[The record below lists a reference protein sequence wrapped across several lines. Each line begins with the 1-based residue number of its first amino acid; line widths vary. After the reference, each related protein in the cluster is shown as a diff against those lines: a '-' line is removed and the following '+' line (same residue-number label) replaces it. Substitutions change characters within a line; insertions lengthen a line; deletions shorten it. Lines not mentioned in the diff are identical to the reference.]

1 MIEHQEKDEATL
13 ERENQRS
20 ESEARDI
27 IHDVDRLYTFPEN
40 KKTRWIWELLQNA
53 NDVTN
58 TSGITISINL
68 TQDKLEFA
76 HNGKP
81 FETKH
86 LLAILYKTSTKS
98 LNGEGGTTGKYGTG
112 FVTTHILNKKLT
124 IDGVHTNATGKR
136 RFSLQIDRSA
146 ATLDESIALDAMKKS
161 LGTTFSQIQSIGKKS
176 AEDIKDDSNR
186 FIYNLTSD
194 SYKYAEKGLIE
205 LKRNAAFTLLINR
218 SIKKI
223 EVSTPEWSGSFSL
236 HTEASEFPDIQF
248 ASTDSE
254 NGLLFKRSEK
264 LIFGIPAKKNGT
276 SYSLLPLENQ
286 AVLYKEFPLIGT
298 EKFNL
303 PVFLQHRDFHP
314 TELRDG
320 IRTKI
325 TNKDEPDPSAIKNRN
340 ALTDFISHYLKFI
353 EQLLPKVQNAHL
365 TAKSGLPEHLD
376 RYSNVDWYEENI
388 QSPIRQFLISKPIV
402 KTVSGAQVKIEE
414 ARFILSDLE
423 SRDFLFDLASS
434 IIPEHLP
441 EKESIWHWS
450 EIIGQELD
458 QWPTGVQFDIN
469 DLVALV
475 ATSIDLSDDKSFV
488 WLKSLYEFLAE
499 NKLLHL
505 GDSTPIYP
513 TEANHFKAKD
523 SELYLHPQIDD
534 EFKYVSKGLGRDL
547 DEEFLNRKVGN
558 VEGIKPFDLNEFYND
573 LNKNLISDL
582 KVEDATEDQLKAVFH
597 VCCLFRSDRAFKR
610 ENWFNTINQLLP
622 RFAPEKK
629 IISTDY
635 ENYYRSADLWSVKYV
650 SYLIEKS
657 EKPSLFAEAYFDGHS
672 ESFFDWYNQFLS
684 YIFAMQEESR
694 EVILKRNIIPVQSD
708 EFKPYKDFIYAEADS
723 KYFDDTIKDLFK
735 EYTTLGDP
743 RKKIVATQI
752 RNSEI
757 RTKSIEIITNEIDK
771 IFYQDDIDTKV
782 KPGKEFNNLFLS
794 LSAWVDQFPSLPET
808 CLTKFKEK
816 RPHLNML
823 ALGEKFS
830 QKINSII
837 KSGKSIDDIEDLAKI
852 NLTAQEMK
860 QFESAA
866 AELGTS
872 QLLAK
877 AQEMIAI
884 KEQRERWK
892 KIGDVAEDAF
902 EEAING
908 FNSEIIIDNP
918 DRGLDF
924 DLILNAKGYFVEV
937 KNVIEGK
944 ENVRMSILQGR
955 TAAENENKYALCVIT
970 RTSDDEVMDVEYF
983 KLNARF
989 VVNIGKQIKPKLFR
1003 WDRDLSDIETQ
1014 DDISIRLIDKKESV
1028 YINRPIWRDN
1038 INFDQFTT
1046 VLKEYFKTHETN
1058 R

>member
-1 MIEHQEKDEATL
+1 MSTNIEDIEQLDEASV
-13 ERENQRS
+13 EREKQRT

-27 IHDVDRLYTFPEN
+27 IHDVDRLYTFPED

-53 NDVTN
+53 KDVAN
-58 TSGITISINL
+58 PEGITISITL
-68 TQDKLEFA
+68 TQEKLEFA
-76 HNGKP
+76 HIGKP

-146 ATLDESIALDAMKKS
+146 ATLDESIALDAMQKT
-161 LGTTFSQIQSIGKKS
+161 LGITFSEIQAIGKKS
-176 AEDIKDDSNR
+176 AEDIQDQSNR

-223 EVSTPEWSGSFSL
+223 EVSTPEWSDTFSL
-236 HTEASEFPDIQF
+236 HTEISEFPDIQF

-254 NGLLFKRSEK
+254 NGLLFQQSEK

-276 SYSLLPLENQ
+276 TYSLLPLVNQ

-303 PVFLQHRDFHP
+303 PVLLQHSDFHP

-340 ALTDFISHYLKFI
+340 ALSDFISHYLKFI

-365 TAKSGLPEHLD
+365 AAKSGLPEHVD
-376 RYSNVDWYEENI
+376 RYSNIDWYEENI
-388 QSPIRQFLISKPIV
+388 QTPIRQFLLSKPIV

-414 ARFILSDLE
+414 ARFILSDSE
-423 SRDFLFDLASS
+423 SRDSLFDLASS
-434 IIPEHLP
+434 VIPEHLP

-450 EIIGQELD
+450 EIIEQELQ
-458 QWPTGVQFDIN
+458 QWPTDVEFNIN
-469 DLVALV
+469 HLVALV
-475 ATSIDLSDDKSFV
+475 ETSIDLKVDESFE
-488 WLKSLYEFLAE
+488 WLKSLYEFLAQ
-499 NKLLHL
+499 NNLLHL

-582 KVEDATEDQLKAVFH
+582 KVEDATEEQAKSIIRINS
-597 VCCLFRSDRAFKR
+597 LFKSDRALKR
-610 ENWFNTINQLLP
+610 EQWLEVIQQLLP
-622 RFAPEKK
+622 HLVSERK
-629 IISTDY
+629 IITVNYDNYWKSA
-635 ENYYRSADLWSVKYV
+635 ENWSVRYV
-650 SYLIEKS
+650 CYLIEKS
-657 EKPSLFAEAYFDGHS
+657 KSPTAFAEKYFENHEDSCFKWLSDFLAFVFDQS
-672 ESFFDWYNQFLS
+672 EDN
-684 YIFAMQEESR
+684 R
-694 EVILKRNIIPVQSD
+694 ETNLKKSIIPTQD
-708 EFKPYKDFIYAEADS
+708 DQFRPNEDYIYAEQDS
-723 KYFDDTIKDLFK
+723 RYFNETIKDIYK
-735 EYTTLGDP
+735 NYTEKGDP
-743 RKKIVATQI
+743 KK
-752 RNSEI
+752 R
-757 RTKSIEIITNEIDK
+757 IIDNRISFEGLDKKRRDVSVLTREIDK
-771 IFYQDDIDTKV
+771 
-782 KPGKEFNNLFLS
+782 LFLDENIES
-794 LSAWVDQFPSLPET
+794 KVRKGGLLNEMFLKLNDWFETFSNPTELLPT
-808 CLTKFKEK
+808 FSSK
-816 RPHLNML
+816 RSTLYVL
-823 ALGEKFS
+823 ALGEGFS
-830 QKINSII
+830 KQIMELQ
-837 KSGKSIDDIEDLAKI
+837 KSGKSIEDITELAKI
-852 NLTAQEMK
+852 KLSPEEMK
-860 QFESAA
+860 MFESAA

-877 AQEMIAI
+877 AQEMLDAKRQI
-884 KEQRERWK
+884 ERWK
-892 KIGDVAEDAF
+892 GIGKAAEVAFKDALTSVEPEF
-902 EEAING
+902 EIL
-908 FNSEIIIDNP
+908 NP
-918 DRGLDF
+918 DIGKDF
-924 DLILNAKGYFVEV
+924 VIVAKGKEFSIEIKSVEAL
-937 KNVIEGK
+937 KGNV
-944 ENVRMSILQGR
+944 NMSLLQGK
-955 TAAENENKYALCVIT
+955 TAVFEKDAYSLAVLT
-970 RTSDDEVMDVEYF
+970 RPEDDQPVTSDYF
-983 KLNARF
+983 KEHARF
-989 VVNIGKQIKPKLFR
+989 VPDIGSQIGSSIVNWSTGLQALDTHAEVKVTL
-1003 WDRDLSDIETQ
+1003 
-1014 DDISIRLIDKKESV
+1014 DDKIESV
-1028 YINRPIWRDN
+1028 YISRNIWKN
-1038 INFDQFTT
+1038 GISFDEF
-1046 VLKEYFKTHETN
+1046 VDLVKNYF

>member
-1 MIEHQEKDEATL
+1 MSTGIEEIGQLDEASV
-13 ERENQRS
+13 EREKQRT

-27 IHDVDRLYTFPEN
+27 IHDVDRLYTFPED

-53 NDVTN
+53 KDIANPE
-58 TSGITISINL
+58 GITISITL
-68 TQDKLEFA
+68 TQDKLEFS

-112 FVTTHILNKKLT
+112 FITTHILNKKLT

-146 ATLDESIALDAMKKS
+146 ATLDESIALNAMQKS
-161 LGTTFSQIQSIGKKS
+161 LSDTFSKIQTIGKKP
-176 AEDIKDDSNR
+176 AEDIQDHSNR

-194 SYKYAEKGLIE
+194 SYKYAEKGLSE
-205 LKRNAAFTLLINR
+205 LRRNAAFTLLINR

-223 EVSTPEWSGSFSL
+223 EVSTPEWSDSFSL
-236 HTEASEFPDIQF
+236 HTEVSEFPDIQF
-248 ASTDSE
+248 ASTDSV
-254 NGLLFKRSEK
+254 NGLLFQQSEK

-276 SYSLLPLENQ
+276 TYSLLPLENQ

-303 PVFLQHRDFHP
+303 PVLLQHSDFHP

-325 TNKDEPDPSAIKNRN
+325 TNKDEPDPSALKNRN
-340 ALTDFISHYLKFI
+340 ALTYFISHYLKFI

-365 TAKSGLPEHLD
+365 IAKSGLPEHVD
-376 RYSNVDWYEENI
+376 RYSNIEWYEKNI
-388 QSPIRQFLISKPIV
+388 QSPIRQFLLSKPIV

-414 ARFILSDLE
+414 ARFILSDSE
-423 SRDFLFDLASS
+423 SRDSLFDLASS
-434 IIPEHLP
+434 VIPEYLP
-441 EKESIWHWS
+441 EKKSIWHWS
-450 EIIGQELD
+450 EIIEQELQ
-458 QWPTGVQFDIN
+458 QWPADVEFNIN
-469 DLVALV
+469 HLIALV
-475 ATSIDLSDDKSFV
+475 ESSIDLSEDRSYE
-488 WLKSLYEFLAE
+488 WLKSLYEFLAQ
-499 NKLLHL
+499 NNLLYL

-547 DEEFLNRKVGN
+547 NEEFLNRKVGD
-558 VEGIKPFDLNEFYND
+558 VIGIKPFDLNEFYND

-582 KVEDATEDQLKAVFH
+582 KVEDASEEQIKAVFH

-610 ENWFNTINQLLP
+610 ENWFNIINQLLP
-622 RFAPEKK
+622 EFAPEKK
-629 IISTDY
+629 NISTDY

-657 EKPSLFAEAYFDGHS
+657 EKPSLFADAYFEGRSD
-672 ESFFDWYNQFLS
+672 SFFDWYNQFLA
-684 YIFAMQEESR
+684 YVFGMQEDSKEI
-694 EVILKRNIIPVQSD
+694 ILKKNIIPVQSD
-708 EFKPYKDFIYAEADS
+708 EFKPYNDFVYAETDS
-723 KYFDDTIKDLFK
+723 QYFDDTIKDIFK
-735 EYTTLGDP
+735 EYTTSGDP
-743 RKKIVATQI
+743 RKNIVATQI

-757 RTKSIEIITNEIDK
+757 RTRGIEVITNEIDK
-771 IFYQDDIDTKV
+771 LFYPDDIDTKV
-782 KPGKEFNNLFLS
+782 KPGKDYNSLFLS

-808 CLTKFKEK
+808 CLTKFEEK

-852 NLTAQEMK
+852 NLTTEEMK

-877 AQEMIAI
+877 AQEMLDAKRQI
-884 KEQRERWK
+884 ERWK
-892 KIGDVAEDAF
+892 GIGKAAEVAFKEALSSVEPEF
-902 EEAING
+902 EIL
-908 FNSEIIIDNP
+908 NP
-918 DRGLDF
+918 DIGKDF
-924 DLILNAKGYFVEV
+924 VIVV
-937 KNVIEGK
+937 KGK
-944 ENVRMSILQGR
+944 EYSIEIKSVEQLKGNVNMSLLQGK
-955 TAAENENKYALCVIT
+955 TAVLEKDAYSLAVLT
-970 RTSDDEVMDVEYF
+970 RPEDDQLVSADYF
-983 KLNARF
+983 KENARF
-989 VVNIGKQIKPKLFR
+989 VPDIGSQIGN
-1003 WDRDLSDIETQ
+1003 SIENWSNGLQALDTQ
-1014 DDISIRLIDKKESV
+1014 AEVKVTLDDKIESV
-1028 YINRPIWRDN
+1028 YISRNIWKN
-1038 INFDQFTT
+1038 GIPFDEFIKL
-1046 VLKEYFKTHETN
+1046 LKNYFI
-1058 R
+1058 

>member
-1 MIEHQEKDEATL
+1 MEESLQLDEASV
-13 ERENQRS
+13 EREKQRT

-53 NDVTN
+53 KDVAN
-58 TSGITISINL
+58 PDGITISINL

-124 IDGVHTNATGKR
+124 IDGVHTNVAGER

-146 ATLDESIALDAMKKS
+146 ATLDESIALDAMQKS
-161 LGTTFSQIQSIGKKS
+161 LGVTFSEIQAIGKKS
-176 AEDIKDDSNR
+176 SEDIQDHSNR
-186 FIYNLTSD
+186 FIYTLTSD

-254 NGLLFKRSEK
+254 NGLLFQQSEK

-276 SYSLLPLENQ
+276 TYSLLPLENQ

-303 PVFLQHRDFHP
+303 PVLLQHSDFHP
-314 TELRDG
+314 TELREG

-325 TNKDEPDPSAIKNRN
+325 TNKEEPDPIATKNRN

-365 TAKSGLPEHLD
+365 VAKSGLPEHVD

-388 QSPIRQFLISKPIV
+388 QSPIRQFLLSKPIV

-414 ARFILSDLE
+414 ARFILSGLE
-423 SRDFLFDLASS
+423 SRDSLFDLASS

-450 EIIGQELD
+450 EIIDQELE

-469 DLVALV
+469 HLVALV
-475 ATSIDLSDDKSFV
+475 ETTIDLREEESFD

-499 NKLLHL
+499 NNLLHL
-505 GDSTPIYP
+505 GDTTPIYP

-523 SELYLHPQIDD
+523 SELYLHPQIDN
-534 EFKYVSKGLGRDL
+534 EFKLVSKGLGRDL

-582 KVEDATEDQLKAVFH
+582 KVEEATDEQIKAVFH
-597 VCCLFRSDRAFKR
+597 VCCLFRSDRALKR

-622 RFAPEKK
+622 QFAPKKK

-650 SYLIEKS
+650 S
-657 EKPSLFAEAYFDGHS
+657 
-672 ESFFDWYNQFLS
+672 
-684 YIFAMQEESR
+684 
-694 EVILKRNIIPVQSD
+694 
-708 EFKPYKDFIYAEADS
+708 
-723 KYFDDTIKDLFK
+723 
-735 EYTTLGDP
+735 
-743 RKKIVATQI
+743 
-752 RNSEI
+752 
-757 RTKSIEIITNEIDK
+757 
-771 IFYQDDIDTKV
+771 
-782 KPGKEFNNLFLS
+782 
-794 LSAWVDQFPSLPET
+794 
-808 CLTKFKEK
+808 
-816 RPHLNML
+816 
-823 ALGEKFS
+823 
-830 QKINSII
+830 
-837 KSGKSIDDIEDLAKI
+837 
-852 NLTAQEMK
+852 
-860 QFESAA
+860 
-866 AELGTS
+866 
-872 QLLAK
+872 
-877 AQEMIAI
+877 
-884 KEQRERWK
+884 
-892 KIGDVAEDAF
+892 
-902 EEAING
+902 
-908 FNSEIIIDNP
+908 
-918 DRGLDF
+918 
-924 DLILNAKGYFVEV
+924 
-937 KNVIEGK
+937 
-944 ENVRMSILQGR
+944 
-955 TAAENENKYALCVIT
+955 
-970 RTSDDEVMDVEYF
+970 
-983 KLNARF
+983 
-989 VVNIGKQIKPKLFR
+989 
-1003 WDRDLSDIETQ
+1003 
-1014 DDISIRLIDKKESV
+1014 
-1028 YINRPIWRDN
+1028 
-1038 INFDQFTT
+1038 
-1046 VLKEYFKTHETN
+1046 
-1058 R
+1058 

>member
-1 MIEHQEKDEATL
+1 MSDYQEKDEATL

-27 IHDVDRLYTFPEN
+27 IHDVDRLYTFPED

-53 NDVTN
+53 KDVAN
-58 TSGITISINL
+58 PEGITITINL

-136 RFSLQIDRSA
+136 RFLLKIDRSA
-146 ATLDESIALDAMKKS
+146 ATLDESIALKAMQES
-161 LGTTFSQIQSIGKKS
+161 LGLTFSEIQAIGKKS
-176 AEDIKDDSNR
+176 AEDIQDNSNR
-186 FIYNLTSD
+186 FIYTLTSD

-254 NGLLFKRSEK
+254 NGLLYQQSEK

-276 SYSLLPLENQ
+276 TYLLLPLENQ

-303 PVFLQHRDFHP
+303 PVLLQHSDFHP

-325 TNKDEPDPSAIKNRN
+325 TNKDEPDPSAKKNRN

-353 EQLLPKVQNAHL
+353 EQLLPKVENAHL
-365 TAKSGLPEHLD
+365 VAKSGLPEHAD

-388 QSPIRQFLISKPIV
+388 QSPIRQFLLSKPIV
-402 KTVSGAQVKIEE
+402 KTASGAQVKIEK
-414 ARFILSDLE
+414 ARFILSELE
-423 SRDFLFDLASS
+423 SRNSLFDLASS

-450 EIIGQELD
+450 EIIDQELE

-475 ATSIDLSDDKSFV
+475 ETSIDLSEYGSFE

-505 GDSTPIYP
+505 GDVTPIYP

-523 SELYLHPQIDD
+523 SELYLHPQIDE

-558 VEGIKPFDLNEFYND
+558 VEGIKPFDLNKFYND

-582 KVEDATEDQLKAVFH
+582 KVEDATEEQAKSIIRINS
-597 VCCLFRSDRAFKR
+597 LFKSDRALKR
-610 ENWFNTINQLLP
+610 EQWLDVIQQLLP
-622 RFAPEKK
+622 HLISERK
-629 IISTDY
+629 IITVNYDNYWKSA
-635 ENYYRSADLWSVKYV
+635 ENWSVRYV
-650 SYLIEKS
+650 CHLIENSKS
-657 EKPSLFAEAYFDGHS
+657 PTAFADKYFENHEDSCFKWLSDFLAFVFDQS
-672 ESFFDWYNQFLS
+672 EDN
-684 YIFAMQEESR
+684 R
-694 EVILKRNIIPVQSD
+694 ETNLKKSIIPTQD
-708 EFKPYKDFIYAEADS
+708 DQFRPNDDYIYAEQDS
-723 KYFDDTIKDLFK
+723 RYFNESIKEIYK
-735 EYTTLGDP
+735 NYTEKGDP
-743 RKKIVATQI
+743 KRWIIDNRISFEDLDKKRRGVSVLT
-752 RNSEI
+752 R
-757 RTKSIEIITNEIDK
+757 EIDK
-771 IFYQDDIDTKV
+771 
-782 KPGKEFNNLFLS
+782 LFLDENIES
-794 LSAWVDQFPSLPET
+794 KVRKGGLLNEMFLKLNDWFETFSNPTELLPT
-808 CLTKFKEK
+808 FSSK
-816 RPHLNML
+816 RSTLYVL
-823 ALGEKFS
+823 ALGEGFS
-830 QKINSII
+830 KQIMELQN
-837 KSGKSIDDIEDLAKI
+837 SGKSIEDITELAKI
-852 NLTAQEMK
+852 KLSPEEMK
-860 QFESAA
+860 VFESAA
-866 AELGTS
+866 AELGTEA
-872 QLLAK
+872 LLAK
-877 AQEMIAI
+877 AKEMLEAKQQID
-884 KEQRERWK
+884 RWK
-892 KIGDVAEDAF
+892 TIGKAAETAF
-902 EEAING
+902 ETAIAG
-908 FNSEIIIDNP
+908 LDADFKIENP
-918 DRGLDF
+918 DRGKDF
-924 DLILNAKGYFVEV
+924 ELILEAKDYS
-937 KNVIEGK
+937 IEIKSVAKGK
-944 ENVRMSILQGR
+944 ENVRMSALQGR
-955 TAAENENKYALCVIT
+955 TASKSPDNYALCVMT
-970 RTSDDEVMDVEYF
+970 RPEDNQEVDKDYF
-983 KLNARF
+983 IKESQF
-989 VVNIGKQIKPKLFR
+989 VIDIGHR
-1003 WDRDLSDIETQ
+1003 LSDKIQNWDEGLKKLII
-1014 DDISIRLIDKKESV
+1014 DDDVMVYLDDKTESV
-1028 YINRPIWRDN
+1028 YVRREIWRTG
-1038 INFDQFTT
+1038 INFEEFVEVIT
-1046 VLKEYFKTHETN
+1046 KHFNK
-1058 R
+1058 